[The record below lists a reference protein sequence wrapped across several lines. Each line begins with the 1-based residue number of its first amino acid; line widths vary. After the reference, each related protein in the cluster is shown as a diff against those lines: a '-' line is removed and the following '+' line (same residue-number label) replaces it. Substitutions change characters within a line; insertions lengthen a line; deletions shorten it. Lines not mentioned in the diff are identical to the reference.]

1 MATECMENLTTCT
14 FSNIGKM
21 NLPDEMMPYVERFDF
36 ILNRQRSNALL
47 FLQWGSNKLNIT
59 FTNKLIDSDVERDF
73 YLSCQNGH
81 TCKSESKNMR

>member
-1 MATECMENLTTCT
+1 MYGILTTCT

-36 ILNRQRSNALL
+36 ILNRQRNNAHAALHR
-47 FLQWGSNKLNIT
+47 FKDKLNIT
-59 FTNKLIDSDVERDF
+59 FTSKLIDSDVERDF

-81 TCKSESKNMR
+81 TCKIESNKN